1 MDSYLELA
9 ERVLTVVRRPLTP
22 RQILKIAY
30 ERNEVPQSL
39 YGKTQHKTLG
49 ARLSVDI
56 VRRRERSDFF
66 RTKPGHFFLSKFMRD
81 PQIDPKH
88 RVPMVARRRA
98 RDLFRNPILTLDIEA
113 DGALGN
119 GQIAVHDVWEAV
131 RAGKY
136 SYIDRDEIPESKAPL
151 VWSFVVFTKGSLAL
165 SYRLGR
171 YREDRDVFALKR
183 SIGFYAAVSEADA
196 NLFNIDDLGVM
207 EAGVQAVS
215 MDLDMPWSVSLS
227 KAYRSLTQLRTFYL
241 HKGDDGRA
249 NLLSVIQFECPE
261 WFEPLGKRLA
271 INDLKWLDLS
281 VKVNHPEDFDPWS
294 RRVLEGWNT

>member
-9 ERVLTVVRRPLTP
+9 ERVLSVVRRPLTP
-22 RQILKIAY
+22 RQILRIAY
-30 ERNEVPQSL
+30 EHDQVPQSL

-66 RTKPGHFFLSKFMRD
+66 RTKPGHFFLSKFIGD
-81 PQIDPKH
+81 PDIDPKH
-88 RVPMVARRRA
+88 KVPMVARRRV
-98 RDLFRNPILTLDIEA
+98 RDLFREPVLAIDIHPGEILD
-113 DGALGN
+113 N
-119 GQIAVHDVWEAV
+119 GQVPADYVKKVIK
-131 RAGKY
+131 AGNY
-136 SYIDRDEIPESKAPL
+136 TYLDRDSVAGTDLPL
-151 VWSFVVFTKGSLAL
+151 VWSFVVFTKGSFAL

-171 YREDRDVFALKR
+171 YREGRDVFSLKR
-183 SIGFYAAVSEADA
+183 SIGFYAAVSQGDV

-215 MDLDMPWSVSLS
+215 MDLDMPWSSSLS
-227 KAYRSLTQLRTFYL
+227 KLYNNIAQLRDIYFER
-241 HKGDDGRA
+241 DENGRGS
-249 NLLSVIQFECPE
+249 LLSVIQFECPE

-294 RRVLEGWNT
+294 RRVLEGWGS